1 MTSYIRELPAISLS
15 DVDKRYG
22 SNENSVDALKA
33 VNIEIAHGDFVA
45 LCGPSGSGKSTLLN
59 ILSGIDQPTHG
70 TVMLFGKLLNTLNPA
85 QLAMLRSEYLGFI
98 FQFFNLIPVLNALD
112 NIYYP
117 LLLNGRY
124 QKKEAKERALQMLD
138 SVGLRHLS
146 HRRPGQLS
154 GGQQQRVAIARALA
168 HQPKLVV
175 ADEPTG
181 NLDLATG
188 DAILDL
194 LMNINQESGT
204 TFIIS
209 THSTQLKERARRV
222 INLRDGQI
230 DDHLRA

>member
-1 MTSYIRELPAISLS
+1 MASHVRELPAIYLS
-15 DVDKRYG
+15 DVDKSYG
-22 SNENSVDALKA
+22 RNENRVDALKA

-59 ILSGIDQPTHG
+59 ILSGIDHPTSG
-70 TVMLFGKLLNTLNPA
+70 TVMLFGTLLNTLNPS
-85 QLAMLRSEYLGFI
+85 QLAALRGEYLGFV
-98 FQFFNLIPVLNALD
+98 FQFFNLIPVLSALD

-124 QKKEAKERALQMLD
+124 QKKEAKERALHTLN
-138 SVGLRHLS
+138 SVGLLHLS
-146 HRRPGQLS
+146 QRRPGQLS

-188 DAILDL
+188 NAILDL
-194 LMNINQESGT
+194 LINLNQQTGT

-209 THSTQLKERARRV
+209 THSAQLKERARR
-222 INLRDGQI
+222 IIDIRDGQV
-230 DDHLRA
+230 DGHLRE